1 MLACLSLHF
10 LNCEAEA
17 NSVNLWS
24 HLPSRLNVLIMIINC
39 MKNNYRV
46 YFVTFYHFVD
56 FPWCC
61 ASMAMLYFK
70 RSPSLSNL
78 WNFFFV
84 KFCIYSKI
92 HHDIV

>member
-10 LNCEAEA
+10 LNCEAEVSLA
-17 NSVNLWS
+17 FKVKCTDYDYKL
-24 HLPSRLNVLIMIINC
+24 HE
-39 MKNNYRV
+39 NNYRV

-70 RSPSLSNL
+70 RSPSFSNL